1 MLSMFALPD
10 FAAMH
15 RYFSDREI
23 ADLFVCYVREQRG
36 QTMHFCHRC
45 RLGCFDKLPPLI
57 KFVPSSNGDDLRW
70 IIYAYNT
77 KATSRTFCCRAD
89 LCVLSAH
96 AAIKASLLSAG
107 TCQR

>member
-36 QTMHFCHRC
+36 PDDAFLSSLQTWLF
-45 RLGCFDKLPPLI
+45 
-57 KFVPSSNGDDLRW
+57 
-70 IIYAYNT
+70 
-77 KATSRTFCCRAD
+77 
-89 LCVLSAH
+89 
-96 AAIKASLLSAG
+96 
-107 TCQR
+107 